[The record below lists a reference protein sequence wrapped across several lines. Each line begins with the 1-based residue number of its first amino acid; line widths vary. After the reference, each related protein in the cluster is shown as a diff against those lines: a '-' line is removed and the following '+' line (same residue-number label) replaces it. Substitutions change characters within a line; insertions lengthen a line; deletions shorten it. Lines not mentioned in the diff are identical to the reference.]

1 MAKTDTPSARTLVLV
16 EDSRTQ
22 GLRLQAV
29 LEQAGLAVVLA
40 RTGQEGLREAQARLP
55 DAIILDVELPDMNG
69 FQVCLGLKAQ
79 ETTAKIPVIML
90 TRYDDNLAA
99 IRSLESGAVEFIPK
113 DVFADAVLLES
124 LRQMGVLAAGP
135 SEPAKVP

>member
-1 MAKTDTPSARTLVLV
+1 MAETEPPAARTLLLV

-40 RTGQEGLREAQARLP
+40 RTGLQGLREAQARLP

-69 FQVCLGLKAQ
+69 FQVCLSLKAQ

-90 TRYDDNLAA
+90 TRFDDNLAA

-135 SEPAKVP
+135 